1 MLAGALTR
9 THIATV
15 QANAAEALQA
25 AARLRAG
32 LRGSQAEMAVALLVM
47 QTEVQAQAAGA
58 REEQL
63 RRVFADTSHTITLG
77 NVHGAMA
84 VQLSMQ
90 RAEHADE
97 LTCLRHG
104 MVAAER
110 SWAAERSELLAAFER
125 VAASRRAAADA
136 RREQALDQMREHY
149 ALLVRQ
155 RQAWVDGAR
164 EKAALRAKAAE
175 AEAAEAEAAEAEG
188 AAREAEAFRRLDH
201 TAQAIALRD
210 SAWLD
215 DRHRATA
222 VEARARE
229 ARERQV
235 AADLVAGAVA
245 QLSAQREAGT
255 RESARAHTAQ
265 LAQLEEAAHDA
276 ALRRAARA
284 NEALQRIGERH
295 AAAVARHAAQR
306 AGLGEEAAA
315 REARLA

>member
-155 RQAWVDGAR
+155 RQAWVAPNPSPNPNPNPNPNSNPNPNPSQGGS
-164 EKAALRAKAAE
+164 L
-175 AEAAEAEAAEAEG
+175 
-188 AAREAEAFRRLDH
+188 
-201 TAQAIALRD
+201 
-210 SAWLD
+210 
-215 DRHRATA
+215 
-222 VEARARE
+222 
-229 ARERQV
+229 
-235 AADLVAGAVA
+235 
-245 QLSAQREAGT
+245 
-255 RESARAHTAQ
+255 
-265 LAQLEEAAHDA
+265 
-276 ALRRAARA
+276 
-284 NEALQRIGERH
+284 
-295 AAAVARHAAQR
+295 
-306 AGLGEEAAA
+306 
-315 REARLA
+315 

>member
-155 RQAWVDGAR
+155 RQAWVAPNPSPNPNPNPNSNPNPNPNPNPTPTPNLSCSGNVSVDLETFAETCGNAILGL
-164 EKAALRAKAAE
+164 AASR
-175 AEAAEAEAAEAEG
+175 
-188 AAREAEAFRRLDH
+188 
-201 TAQAIALRD
+201 
-210 SAWLD
+210 
-215 DRHRATA
+215 
-222 VEARARE
+222 
-229 ARERQV
+229 
-235 AADLVAGAVA
+235 
-245 QLSAQREAGT
+245 
-255 RESARAHTAQ
+255 
-265 LAQLEEAAHDA
+265 
-276 ALRRAARA
+276 
-284 NEALQRIGERH
+284 
-295 AAAVARHAAQR
+295 
-306 AGLGEEAAA
+306 
-315 REARLA
+315 

>member
-306 AGLGEEAAA
+306 ARLREEAAA